1 MKVSIF
7 DVAKK
12 AGLSVVTVSRVL
24 NNAQTVR
31 EKNRQKVLQAMK
43 ELDYHPNAA
52 ARSLAKGKTGVIGMI
67 VTTLQDSFLD
77 SIVQTVS
84 SLLKD
89 HGYYLALS
97 VANYPQEEGVG
108 RDFIEED
115 RVDGLLLLSPIHELS
130 YLTELR
136 NRNIPFVLIDHQ
148 TVQPDVHGVTVD
160 NYTGGYEATRHLV
173 ELGHRSIAH
182 IQGPGFFLSSIER
195 ERGFRQALDEAGL
208 EPFAVEP
215 GEFSIE
221 SGYQAVRQWLDQ
233 GQLPTALFAADDF
246 TALGAINALTEAGLR
261 VPEHMSIVGYD
272 DQVLASELR
281 PRLTTMRQ
289 PAEQIGKAAVDMLV
303 KQMNGVS
310 LTNRTVRLNSEIIVR
325 ESTAAPQ
332 SQ

>member
-24 NNAQTVR
+24 NNARTVR

-52 ARSLAKGKTGVIGMI
+52 ARSLAKGKTGVIGMV

-77 SIVQTVS
+77 GIVKTVS

-89 HGYYLALS
+89 HGNYLALS
-97 VANYPQEEGVG
+97 VAKYPQEEGVG
-108 RDFIEED
+108 WDFIEEN
-115 RVDGLLLLSPIHELS
+115 RVDGLLLLSPINELT

-136 NRNIPFVLIDHQ
+136 SRNTPFVLIDPQ
-148 TVQPDVHGVTVD
+148 TIQPDVHGVTVD

-182 IQGPGFFLSSIER
+182 IQGPGFFLSAVER
-195 ERGFRQALDEAGL
+195 ERGFRQALAESGL
-208 EPFAVEP
+208 EPYAVES
-215 GEFSIE
+215 GEFSSE
-221 SGYQAVRQWLDQ
+221 SGYQAVRKWLEQ

-261 VPEHMSIVGYD
+261 VPEHMSIAGYD
-272 DQVLASELR
+272 DQRLASELR

-289 PAEQIGKAAVDMLV
+289 PAKQIGKAAVDMLV
-303 KQMNGVS
+303 EQMNGVS
-310 LTNRTVRLNSEIIVR
+310 LTNRIVRLHSELIVR